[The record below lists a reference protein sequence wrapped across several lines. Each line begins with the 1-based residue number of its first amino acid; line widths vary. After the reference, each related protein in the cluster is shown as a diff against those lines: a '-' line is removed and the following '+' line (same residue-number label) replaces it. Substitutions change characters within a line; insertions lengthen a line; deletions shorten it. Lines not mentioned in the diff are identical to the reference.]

1 MFKQYLCALLY
12 YALVVY
18 LSVVWCIVCFCYVS
32 FVTEEN
38 KFIMKS
44 GEDISQLQNVKP
56 HLNIKKNMIFTLL
69 QNSAGSAATIS
80 GSIGK

>member
-1 MFKQYLCALLY
+1 M
-12 YALVVY
+12 Y
-18 LSVVWCIVCFCYVS
+18 LSVVLVYCVFLFCYVS
-32 FVTEEN
+32 FVTEKN

-56 HLNIKKNMIFTLL
+56 HLNIKNMIFTLL
-69 QNSAGSAATIS
+69 QNSAGSASTIS